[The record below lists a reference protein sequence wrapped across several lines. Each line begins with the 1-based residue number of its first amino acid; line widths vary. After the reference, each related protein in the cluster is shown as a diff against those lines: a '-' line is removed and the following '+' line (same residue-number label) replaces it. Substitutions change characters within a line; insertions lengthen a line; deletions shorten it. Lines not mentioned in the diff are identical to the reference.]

1 MDVRKGSSLI
11 LPQLDRFASDD
22 VPERERV
29 AFVREVYGRAV
40 VKHDI
45 EPQPGSAF
53 YWRST
58 LWHLPGLAVAST
70 ACSRVHTRRTA
81 AQIDSDDLVIN
92 VTVAGKRVVRQR
104 GREAVCAPGE
114 AALTRS
120 REIASCDCAPDSR
133 LLNLRIPVEALGA
146 RLRDLDAL
154 LARTF
159 AADTGGL
166 ALLIRYAEMLQHDDA
181 VTAFAGAEARG
192 LAVAHV
198 YDLVTLL
205 LGRPAADPAP
215 GGVAAARLRAIKSDI
230 LRSAH
235 DHELSVAVIAARHG
249 VSPRYVRKLFAGE
262 HLTYSSFVLAQ
273 RLDRAHRLLTDPGG
287 APGRIGVIA
296 LACGFGDLS
305 YFNRVFRRQFGA
317 TPSQVRDAARQGGP
331 FDLPRL

>member
-1 MDVRKGSSLI
+1 MDVRKGNSLI
-11 LPQLDRFASDD
+11 APHLDRFASDD
-22 VPERERV
+22 VPQRDRV

-45 EPQPGSAF
+45 EPHPGSAF

-58 LWHLPGLAVAST
+58 LCNLPGLAIAAT

-81 AQIDSDDLVIN
+81 AQIESDDLVIN
-92 VTVAGKRVVRQR
+92 VTVAGQRVVRQR

-133 LLNLRIPVEALGA
+133 LLNLRIPVAALGS
-146 RLRDLDAL
+146 RLGDLDAL

-159 AADTGGL
+159 PADTNGL
-166 ALLIRYAEMLQHDDA
+166 ALLIRYAEMLQRDDA
-181 VTAFAGAEARG
+181 ITAFAGAAARG

-198 YDLVTLL
+198 YDLVALL
-205 LGRPAADPAP
+205 IGRPAADHAPA
-215 GGVAAARLRAIKSDI
+215 GGIAAARLRAIKSDI
-230 LRSAH
+230 LRSVH
-235 DHELSVAVIAARHG
+235 DHELSVDAIAARHG

-273 RLDRAHRLLTDPGG
+273 RLERAHRLLTEPGG
-287 APGRIGVIA
+287 TPGRIGAIA

-317 TPSQVRDAARQGGP
+317 TPSQVRGAARQGGS
-331 FDLPRL
+331 

>member
-1 MDVRKGSSLI
+1 MDVRKINSLI
-11 LPQLDRFASDD
+11 VPQVDRFASDD
-22 VPERERV
+22 VPEHERV

-58 LWHLPGLAVAST
+58 LWQLPGLAVAST

-81 AQIDSDDLVIN
+81 AQIERDDLVIN

-159 AADTGGL
+159 PADTGGL
-166 ALLIRYAEMLQHDDA
+166 ALLIRYAEMLQHDDEDA
-181 VTAFAGAEARG
+181 AFAGAEARG

-198 YDLVTLL
+198 YDLVALL
-205 LGRPAADPAP
+205 LGRPAAEHAPA

-230 LRSAH
+230 QRSAH
-235 DHELSVAVIAARHG
+235 DHELSVDAIAARHG

-287 APGRIGVIA
+287 APSRIGAIA

-317 TPSQVRDAARQGGP
+317 TPSQIRDAVRQDG
-331 FDLPRL
+331 D